1 MSTQNSIAKNTLF
14 LYVRMLLSLTV
25 SLYTARVVLDVLG
38 VDDYGIYIAVG
49 GIAGFMS
56 FVNSA
61 LGNASTRFIM
71 FALGKDDRLNM
82 EKTFSTSLTVHII
95 LAFLI
100 VVLGETVGLW
110 FLHHKMVIPVERM
123 SAAIWVYHVSI
134 ITAFFTITQVPFT
147 ATINA
152 HEHMSVYAF
161 ASIIESILK
170 LTIVFLLTVFQY
182 DKLIVYSLLY
192 FAVTL
197 FMLMFY
203 RFYCQRHFF
212 ETHYKPRL
220 YDRNVF
226 KEISVF
232 SGWSLLNS
240 SGIAFIGQGVLLLLN
255 MFFAPAVV
263 SARAIS
269 LQVNGL
275 AMQFSNNFKAAANP
289 QIVKRYANNE
299 EDSAKSLVLK
309 TAKYSCFLMWFLA
322 LPICLLASPLL
333 HVWLKIVPP
342 YTVLFIQFVAIQS
355 LFSTLQSS
363 LFMAFY
369 AKGRLKINTI
379 LTTLIYFIQ
388 FIVVYILFELGY
400 SPISLSIA
408 SLLTDVLLGVVLQP
422 ILLNRMLGYSLPD
435 LLQVFIPC
443 VKISFFSAILPL
455 ILYCLVDVHT
465 IIGFFIIGFSC
476 VVSISLTVWTYGLEE
491 EIRVKISEKIRNLVY
506 GYIHK

>member
-1 MSTQNSIAKNTLF
+1 MVTQNSIAKNMFF
-14 LYVRMLLSLTV
+14 LYVRMLLSLVV
-25 SLYTARVVLDVLG
+25 SLYTARVVLDILG
-38 VDDYGIYIAVG
+38 VDDYGVYIAVG

-61 LGNASTRFIM
+61 LGNASTRFIT
-71 FALGKDDRLNM
+71 FALGRYDKLNM
-82 EKTFSTSLTVHII
+82 EKTFSTALTIHII
-95 LAFLI
+95 LALLI
-100 VVLGETVGLW
+100 VAFGETVGLW
-110 FLHHKMVIPVERM
+110 FLHHKMVIPTERM

-170 LTIVFLLTVFQY
+170 LTIVFLLTVFEY

-197 FMLMFY
+197 LMLMFY
-203 RFYCQRHFF
+203 RFYCQKHFF
-212 ETHYKPRL
+212 EAHYNPRL
-220 YDRNVF
+220 YDCCIF
-226 KEISVF
+226 KEISIF
-232 SGWSLLNS
+232 SGWSFLS
-240 SGIAFIGQGVLLLLN
+240 ASGIALNGQGVLLLLN

-275 AMQFSNNFKAAANP
+275 AMQFSNNFRAAANP

-299 EDSAKSLVLK
+299 KDSAKLLLLKTTKYSYLLMLVL
-309 TAKYSCFLMWFLA
+309 T

-333 HVWLKIVPP
+333 HAWLKVVPP
-342 YTVLFIQFVAIQS
+342 YAVLFLQFVAIQS

-363 LFMAFY
+363 FFMAFY
-369 AKGRLKINTI
+369 AHGRLKLNTV

-388 FIVVYILFELGY
+388 FPVVYILFKFGY
-400 SPISLSIA
+400 SPVSLSIA
-408 SLLTDVLLGVVLQP
+408 CLLTDILLGVVLQP
-422 ILLNRMLGYSLPD
+422 ILLNRMLGYSLHD

-443 VKISFFSAILPL
+443 IKISFFSIILPF
-455 ILYCLVDVHT
+455 IFYYLVDIHT
-465 IIGFFIIGFSC
+465 IIGFFIVGFTC
-476 VVSISLTVWTYGLEE
+476 VVSVVLSAWIWGLEE
-491 EIRVKISEKIRNLVY
+491 DIQLKISRKIRIYIYN
-506 GYIHK
+506 YIHK